1 MPRLSQLIRFGMA
14 GVAGFAVDA
23 GVLQATLARGM
34 SFYLGRAISF
44 IAAATATWLINRR
57 LTFAHAGQRPAS
69 FQEWWRYVG
78 AMMVGGA
85 VNYLVSVLMFQGVL
99 KSDPRSAII
108 AVAVGSI
115 AAMAVNF
122 IAARAII
129 QK

>member
-1 MPRLSQLIRFGMA
+1 MA

-23 GVLQATLARGM
+23 GVLQATLALGM

-78 AMMVGGA
+78 AMMVGSA
-85 VNYLVSVLMFQGVL
+85 VNYAVSVLMFQGVL

>member
-14 GVAGFAVDA
+14 GVAGFLVDA
-23 GVLQATLARGM
+23 GVLQATLALGM
-34 SFYLGRAISF
+34 SFYLGRVISF
-44 IAAATATWLINRR
+44 LAAATATWLINRR
-57 LTFAHAGQRPAS
+57 LTFAHAGQQPAS
-69 FQEWWRYVG
+69 FREWWRYVG

-85 VNYLVSVLMFQGVL
+85 VNYLVSALVFQGVL
-99 KSDPRSAII
+99 KADPRSAII

-115 AAMAVNF
+115 AAMVVNF

>member
-23 GVLQATLARGM
+23 GVLQATLALGM

-78 AMMVGGA
+78 AMMMGGA

>member
-14 GVAGFAVDA
+14 GVAGFLVDA
-23 GVLQATLARGM
+23 GVLQVTLALGM

-44 IAAATATWLINRR
+44 FAAATATWLINRR

-78 AMMVGGA
+78 AMIVGGA
-85 VNYLVSVLMFQGVL
+85 VNYAVSALMFHGVL
-99 KSDPRSAII
+99 QADPRSAII

>member
-23 GVLQATLARGM
+23 GVLQATLALGM

-85 VNYLVSVLMFQGVL
+85 VNYLVSVLMFQAVL
-99 KSDPRSAII
+99 KADPRSAII
-108 AVAVGSI
+108 AVAIGSI

>member
-23 GVLQATLARGM
+23 GVLQATLALGM

-57 LTFAHAGQRPAS
+57 ITFAHAGQRPAS

>member
-14 GVAGFAVDA
+14 GIAGFAVDT
-23 GVLQATLARGM
+23 GVLQATLALGM
-34 SFYLGRAISF
+34 SFYLGRTISF
-44 IAAATATWLINRR
+44 PTAATATWLINRR
-57 LTFAHAGQRPAS
+57 LTFAHDGQRPAS
-69 FQEWWRYVG
+69 FQEWRRYVG

-85 VNYLVSVLMFQGVL
+85 VNYAISAVMFHKVLNA
-99 KSDPRSAII
+99 DPRSAII

-115 AAMAVNF
+115 AAMVVNF

>member
-1 MPRLSQLIRFGMA
+1 MPRVSQLIRFGLA
-14 GVAGFAVDA
+14 GVAGFLVDA
-23 GVLQATLARGM
+23 CVLQAALAFGM
-34 SFYLGRAISF
+34 SFYLGRVISF
-44 IAAATATWLINRR
+44 LAAATATWLINRR
-57 LTFAHAGQRPAS
+57 LTFAHDGQRPAS

-85 VNYLVSVLMFQGVL
+85 VNYLISALMFHGVL
-99 KSDPRSAII
+99 QSDPRSAII

-115 AAMAVNF
+115 AAMVVNF